1 MHMGLMQEYL
11 YIHNLF
17 KSNIIGGAGMK
28 ILQNVMVNQ
37 VLTESSKNKLLDQ
50 YKSKRLQLQKESE
63 QLRFELKKLE
73 KTRNMHPSTLKSHF
87 EKEIN
92 HRQEKIKLLEF
103 QMEQL
108 EILPVGSELKEREVQ
123 SIVDVQVGA
132 NWEELMKT
140 RTIVIKDGV
149 VSEIR

>member
-1 MHMGLMQEYL
+1 
-11 YIHNLF
+11 
-17 KSNIIGGAGMK
+17 MK
-28 ILQNVMVNQ
+28 ILQNVVVTQ
-37 VLTESSKNKLLDQ
+37 VLTESSKNGLLNQ
-50 YKSKRLQLQKESE
+50 YKSTRLQLQKESE

-73 KTRNMHPSTLKSHF
+73 KTRNMQPTTLKSHF

-132 NWEELMKT
+132 NWDELMKK

>member
-1 MHMGLMQEYL
+1 
-11 YIHNLF
+11 
-17 KSNIIGGAGMK
+17 MK
-28 ILQNVMVNQ
+28 ILQNVIVTQ
-37 VLTESSKNKLLDQ
+37 VLTESSKNELLDQ

-73 KTRNMHPSTLKSHF
+73 KTRNMQPGTLKSHF

-92 HRQEKIKLLEF
+92 QRQEKIKLLEF

-123 SIVDVQVGA
+123 SLIDVQVGA

>member
-1 MHMGLMQEYL
+1 
-11 YIHNLF
+11 
-17 KSNIIGGAGMK
+17 MK
-28 ILQNVMVNQ
+28 ILQNVIVNQ
-37 VLTESSKNKLLDQ
+37 VLTESSKNQLLDK

-73 KTRNMHPSTLKSHF
+73 KTRNLQPASLRSHF

-92 HRQEKIKLLEF
+92 QRQEKIKLLEF

-108 EILPVGSELKEREVQ
+108 EILPIGSELKEREVQ
-123 SIVDVQVGA
+123 SIIDVEIGED
-132 NWEELMKT
+132 WDDLMTTK
-140 RTIVIKDGV
+140 TIVIKDGI

>member
-1 MHMGLMQEYL
+1 
-11 YIHNLF
+11 
-17 KSNIIGGAGMK
+17 MK
-28 ILQNVMVNQ
+28 ILQNVVVTQ
-37 VLTESSKNKLLDQ
+37 VLTESSKNELLDK

-73 KTRNMHPSTLKSHF
+73 KTRNMQPGTLKSHF

-92 HRQEKIKLLEF
+92 QRQEKIKLLEF

-123 SIVDVQVGA
+123 SLIDVQVGA